1 MKRINSK
8 IKNFFGLGDAGF
20 SFMTTVETSFFLI
33 FLTDV
38 ANLPLAWAA
47 IISTLTGVCDTVSA
61 IVAGAIVDKCNLKH
75 GKYRS
80 WLLYGPPFVLS
91 LIHI

>member
-20 SFMTTVETSFFLI
+20 SFMTTVET
-33 FLTDV
+33 
-38 ANLPLAWAA
+38 
-47 IISTLTGVCDTVSA
+47 
-61 IVAGAIVDKCNLKH
+61 
-75 GKYRS
+75 
-80 WLLYGPPFVLS
+80 LS

>member
-33 FLTDV
+33 FLNRRRDPATGLGGYYF
-38 ANLPLAWAA
+38 NLDRCLR
-47 IISTLTGVCDTVSA
+47 
-61 IVAGAIVDKCNLKH
+61 H
-75 GKYRS
+75 GFRHCCRSYR
-80 WLLYGPPFVLS
+80 
-91 LIHI
+91 